1 MSVSFYPAG
10 AEDNYANYS
19 NARAGV
25 VLEALGFLGKGV
37 DFSDAC
43 VGECAGE
50 DLERRLYLALGAI
63 TSDQFVALVRIA
75 RKAKAEGVPVLWG

>member
-1 MSVSFYPAG
+1 MSVSFYAVDL
-10 AEDNYANYS
+10 EANYS

-25 VLEALGFLGKGV
+25 VLEAMGFLSEGR

-43 VGECAGE
+43 VGECDGAE
-50 DLERRLYLALGAI
+50 FERRCYLGLAYGLTAQ
-63 TSDQFVALVRIA
+63 QFSALVRVA